1 MKTITPEMFRRTAR
15 VLALAMILFISLF
28 AADVFVEGRG
38 YWETSKAL
46 LVHLI
51 PTFLLVCVLFIAW
64 RNERWGSALYL
75 LLGLAYILVA
85 YGKFDG
91 LTMLVI
97 SGPLLLTGVLFWLS
111 WRNRKRF
118 SGRPIR

>member
-1 MKTITPEMFRRTAR
+1 MFRRTAR

-38 YWETSKAL
+38 FWETLKAL